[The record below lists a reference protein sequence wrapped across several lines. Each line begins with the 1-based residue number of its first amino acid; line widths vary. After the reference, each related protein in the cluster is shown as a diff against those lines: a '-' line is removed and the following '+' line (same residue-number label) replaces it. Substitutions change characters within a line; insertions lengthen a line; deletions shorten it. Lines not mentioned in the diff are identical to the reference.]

1 MELAELRIFKAV
13 AEHGGITRAA
23 AALNRV
29 QSNVTTRVKQLEE
42 RLGARL
48 FHRQGRRLVLS
59 SEGRVLLDYADRLL
73 RLSAEAQAALKGHAP
88 QGVLKI
94 GALESTAATRL
105 PAVLARYHRDY
116 PAVRLELATATT
128 GALVDKVLREEL
140 EAAFVAE
147 PFVAG
152 GLQTR
157 HVFTE
162 ELVLITA
169 RNHPARRRA
178 GRPRQPYRARLPHR
192 LLVPARLEP
201 WLGRAHLVA
210 ERVMEYG
217 SYHAIVACAAAG
229 AGIAVVPKSV
239 LRATGME
246 AQVALHPLPP
256 KIAQAKT
263 MLVWRRGHQSVAARG
278 AAQGARL
285 RIYGV
290 DFTCAPRKAKP
301 ITVASGRLRRDLL
314 KVEEIE
320 KLEDFAAFEAF
331 LARPGPWLGGFDFP
345 FSLPRE
351 LVRDLGWPADWPGLV
366 AHCARMTRMEL
377 RAALD
382 ALPQLTP
389 AGKQVRPPRHR
400 PSRGLVQ
407 PDEARQSA
415 GGADV
420 PRRRAATR
428 CGRYPSAGVAPSKFF
443 KSRA

>member
-1 MELAELRIFKAV
+1 MELTELRIFKAV

-42 RLGARL
+42 RLGAQL

-59 SEGRVLLDYADRLL
+59 SEGRLLLDYADRLL
-73 RLSAEAQAALKGHAP
+73 RLSAEAQAALKGHVP

-128 GALVDKVLREEL
+128 GALVDKVLCEEL

-147 PFVAG
+147 PFSAG

-169 RNHPARRRA
+169 RNHPRVAAPGDLASRTVLAFPTGCSYRRR
-178 GRPRQPYRARLPHR
+178 
-192 LLVPARLEP
+192 LEL
-201 WLGRAHLVA
+201 WLGRSHLAA

-263 MLVWRRGHQSVAARG
+263 MLVWRRGHQSVPLEA
-278 AAQGARL
+278 L
-285 RIYGV
+285 
-290 DFTCAPRKAKP
+290 RKA
-301 ITVASGRLRRDLL
+301 
-314 KVEEIE
+314 
-320 KLEDFAAFEAF
+320 
-331 LARPGPWLGGFDFP
+331 LA
-345 FSLPRE
+345 
-351 LVRDLGWPADWPGLV
+351 
-366 AHCARMTRMEL
+366 
-377 RAALD
+377 
-382 ALPQLTP
+382 
-389 AGKQVRPPRHR
+389 
-400 PSRGLVQ
+400 
-407 PDEARQSA
+407 
-415 GGADV
+415 
-420 PRRRAATR
+420 
-428 CGRYPSAGVAPSKFF
+428 
-443 KSRA
+443 